1 MVGVCVVSSVSH
13 LAPSK
18 RFPEILNSS
27 TGHVRLPARGED
39 EDIIRRDLELLEGAP
54 KEKNMAS

>member
-1 MVGVCVVSSVSH
+1 MVSSVSH